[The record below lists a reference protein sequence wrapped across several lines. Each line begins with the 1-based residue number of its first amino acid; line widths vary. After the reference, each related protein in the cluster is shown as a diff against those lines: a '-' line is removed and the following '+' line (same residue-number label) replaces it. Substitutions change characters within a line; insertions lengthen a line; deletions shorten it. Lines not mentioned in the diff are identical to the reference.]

1 MRERALGLVAV
12 AAALAWVAGSARAA
26 ADPDVA
32 RAIERHDYPRAAG
45 LLRAEVD
52 RSPGDETARFKLAE
66 VLAWSKDYDAALAEY
81 DRLLLDHPSNVDY
94 VFGKAQVLTWDARLA
109 EAAAELERARSLAP
123 DYEDVWRLELTVL
136 ERGDAAR
143 ARELRSAAAQRFP
156 QAQWWRTPA
165 PDPPAGPATQLT
177 AGTVHESLS
186 TDAPDWQRVFVRVD
200 HRRDA
205 GSLYAALSH
214 DQRFGLSDVSLGG
227 GADWRLSAKWSA
239 GVDVG
244 WAPDADFMPRIA
256 VSGRALRSLAHGW
269 ETEFRLGHR
278 SYRDARVAT
287 AGVGFGRYFGDFRA
301 AYRVDLTELDG
312 AATSA
317 ARTATLNYYRSPRT
331 RFNLSVVTGQ
341 EADAVG
347 PDTVLRTD
355 VRGFTAGGRH
365 TLGGRL
371 GLSWWLGSERQGDFY
386 RRDYVGVS
394 VIAGL

>member
-1 MRERALGLVAV
+1 MRERALGLLAV
-12 AAALAWVAGSARAA
+12 VAALAWVTGSARAA
-26 ADPDVA
+26 VGPDVT
-32 RAIERHDYPRAAG
+32 RAIEQHDYARAAE

-52 RSPGDETARFKLAE
+52 RSPDDETVRFKLAE
-66 VLAWSKDYDAALAEY
+66 VLAWSKHYDAALAEY
-81 DRLLLDHPSNVDY
+81 DRLLHDHPSNVDY
-94 VFGKAQVLTWDARLA
+94 VLGKAQVLTWDARLA

-123 DYEDVWRLELTVL
+123 GYEDVWRLELTVL

-143 ARELRSAAAQRFP
+143 ARELRAAAAQRFP
-156 QAQWWRTPA
+156 QARWWRTPA
-165 PDPPAGPATQLT
+165 ADPPAGPATQLT
-177 AGTVHESLS
+177 AGTEHESLS
-186 TDAPDWQRVFVRVD
+186 TNVPDWQRVFVQVD

-205 GSLYAALSH
+205 GSLYAALSR
-214 DQRFGLSDVSLGG
+214 DQRFGFSDVSLAG
-227 GADWRLSAKWSA
+227 GADWGLSARWSA

-244 WAPDADFMPRIA
+244 WAPGAHFMPRIA
-256 VSGRALRSLAHGW
+256 VSGRALRSLANGW

-278 SYRDARVAT
+278 DYRDARVAT

-312 AATSA
+312 AASSA
-317 ARTATLNYYRSPRT
+317 AQSVTLNYYRSPRT
-331 RFNLSVVTGQ
+331 RFNFSVVAGQ

-355 VRGFTAGGRH
+355 VRGFTVGGRH
-365 TLGGRL
+365 TLGGHL
-371 GLSWWLGSERQGDFY
+371 GLSWWLGSERQGDLY